1 MIENS
6 GCSLKGVVR
15 CIHEPTTQPGCV
27 EVRMVSKLESR
38 QCTHR
43 HRATVSSA
51 TVSTRRRLV
60 STEER
65 RVVPSGQLRDMAQVT
80 CLDISDG
87 RDGMHSHSV
96 LVPRSSTSESVL
108 PGHTGIFSATVFS
121 TLRCNTEPGQ
131 NSPIPPSRST
141 LPQPCAVASGLHV

>member
-1 MIENS
+1 MHAPS
-6 GCSLKGVVR
+6 
-15 CIHEPTTQPGCV
+15 P
-27 EVRMVSKLESR
+27 
-38 QCTHR
+38 R
-43 HRATVSSA
+43 HRVQCNCFYSA
-51 TVSTRRRLV
+51 AS

-121 TLRCNTEPGQ
+121 TLRCNTETGQ